1 MSNACLILD
10 DKELEQQPILKKSD
24 MREWLPETLSTTRP
38 FDTGFIKTPF
48 PRVFGNKNY
57 SDEFPPLPRNTSTPT
72 LYVKKNTL
80 SLLEKVKG
88 VLSVPP
94 LDKGERTAEPIELP
108 RLTIPND
115 AIEPPNPPIL
125 YEPKTPP
132 Y

>member
-10 DKELEQQPILKKSD
+10 DKELEDQPVLKKSD

-38 FDTGFIKTPF
+38 FDSGFIKNTF
-48 PRVFGNKNY
+48 PRAFNSKNY
-57 SDEFPPLPRNTSTPT
+57 SEDFPPLPRNISTPT

-88 VLSVPP
+88 VLSVPI
-94 LDKGERTAEPIELP
+94 DQGEKAAEPIELP
-108 RLTIPND
+108 QLPQL
-115 AIEPPNPPIL
+115 PPSKPIV